1 MVSKS
6 GLKITDSQV
15 GKFKNKNNYIG
26 LQVNY
31 TKVTVKATILDKF
44 RQQLQH
50 YACNKQQKYV
60 LNLYSIQKE
69 I

>member
-26 LQVNY
+26 LKVNY

-44 RQQLQH
+44 R
-50 YACNKQQKYV
+50 
-60 LNLYSIQKE
+60 
-69 I
+69 